1 MTVLDRLI
9 PGARLVEIDRVDL
22 AAPADQVWA
31 LIRHGNLPHSPIVR
45 ALFALR
51 TIASRAKTQ
60 EPDAAPIRLDAMTS
74 SRERPGFQILAED
87 PPHEVAVGAIG
98 KVWRLNIPFVHVSGA
113 QEYASFVYRGFV
125 KVAWAMR
132 VLARGD
138 HRTRVELE
146 VRVDATDDASW
157 RNFRRYFLVIGPASR
172 FIRRSLLGA
181 LAREFGRAAV
191 ARVDDART
199 GKWRPAP

>member
-22 AAPADQVWA
+22 SAPADQVWE

-51 TIASRAKTQ
+51 TIASRAKTHG
-60 EPDAAPIRLDAMTS
+60 PDAAPIRLDAMTS

-98 KVWRLNIPFVHVSGA
+98 KVWRLNIPFVHVTGA
-113 QEYASFVYRGFV
+113 EQYASFVYRGFV

-132 VLARGD
+132 VLALGD
-138 HRTRVELE
+138 QRTRLELE

-157 RNFRRYFLVIGPASR
+157 RKFRWYFLLIGPASR
-172 FIRRSLLGA
+172 FIRRSLLRA
-181 LAREFGRAAV
+181 LRRDL
-191 ARVDDART
+191 RART
-199 GKWRPAP
+199 ARQDPASVSSA